1 MSSPIVYSIY
11 IPRILTSFTEEMIAY
26 NFEVIQFGKVKRVDF
41 AAIVEANGEERKEIQ
56 KCFVHFSDVYRTNF
70 AMSVLDEVENE
81 NGSFKLSINQKN
93 FWWLMKNKNP
103 VSETK
108 MNIHQIAENTRLLSE
123 RVEKQEKI
131 IEDLVEKIA
140 ALESKIGTKSPS
152 PKVPYTLKNPDN
164 IGKPET
170 VEKRIVNSEDLC
182 GNK

>member
-26 NFEVIQFGKVKRVDF
+26 NFEVFQFGKVKRVDF
-41 AAIVEANGEERKEIQ
+41 AAIIEANGEEKKDIQ
-56 KCFVHFSDVYRTNF
+56 
-70 AMSVLDEVENE
+70 

-108 MNIHQIAENTRLLSE
+108 MNIHQIVENARLLSE

-140 ALESKIGTKSPS
+140 ALESKLSKSPS
-152 PKVPYTLKNPDN
+152 PKVPYTLKNPDEI

-170 VEKRIVNSEDLC
+170 VVKRIVNSEDLC